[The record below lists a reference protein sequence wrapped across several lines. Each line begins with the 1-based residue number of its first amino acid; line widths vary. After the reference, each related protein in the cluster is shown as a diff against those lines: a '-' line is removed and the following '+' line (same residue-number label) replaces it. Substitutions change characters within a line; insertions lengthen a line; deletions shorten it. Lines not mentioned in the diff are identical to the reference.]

1 MILNELTSKT
11 SSSSDVQLIESVVRF
26 RSRVKY
32 RSPVGVILSH
42 SFRFKHFS
50 FCAYDN
56 VNNPSSV
63 IRWNYFYQKNKKIR
77 VKFKVD
83 DWKGWK
89 WTVLKVDYRAK
100 VDNPINTWPWVLSL
114 TLWSFRQNWTVMG
127 RSGRSFDLKWTVPRV
142 KTERFEEIEGSKW
155 TV

>member
-1 MILNELTSKT
+1 MSISAILTTCRRQNFMVPANYPFVPATRSGFLDNLELNRPLWIILDELTSKT

-42 SFRFKHFS
+42 SFKFKHFN

-63 IRWNYFYQKNKKIR
+63 IR
-77 VKFKVD
+77 
-83 DWKGWK
+83 
-89 WTVLKVDYRAK
+89 
-100 VDNPINTWPWVLSL
+100 
-114 TLWSFRQNWTVMG
+114 
-127 RSGRSFDLKWTVPRV
+127 
-142 KTERFEEIEGSKW
+142 
-155 TV
+155 